1 MLFSSTKLISQ
12 TKLYPLIPSSPKPT
26 SSNGKDEEPQ
36 DSRERP
42 YLAAVNAMSKGH
54 MSSVMFLQHQKHFS
68 VT

>member
-12 TKLYPLIPSSPKPT
+12 AKLYPQIPSPEPT

-36 DSRERP
+36 DSHERP
-42 YLAAVNAMSKGH
+42 CLAAVNAMSKGH

>member
-12 TKLYPLIPSSPKPT
+12 TKLYPPIPSSPEPT

-42 YLAAVNAMSKGH
+42 YLAAVNAMSK
-54 MSSVMFLQHQKHFS
+54 
-68 VT
+68 